1 MIYVNNDQINAR
13 ILANDKLSV
22 GMDFL
27 RLIRTEEFATRSD
40 GIVPV
45 IAGGAVRDGL
55 FGHKT
60 NREVN
65 DIDIFFHR
73 AVEQDGDAPTR
84 TMGVART
91 DQFNDTLRNLREN
104 ILVWLE
110 DNEIPFE
117 SLLSD
122 AAAEYFGGQSF
133 LDILSFEWRG
143 VTIQIMIPNRA
154 IHTSASAKNFLFL
167 MPLMSGAC
175 LSLERLTM
183 TTGFVASLNMP
194 AGQVAAGTDRDLPYL
209 RRKFP
214 DHQVVGFNS
223 SPSLVMY
230 ALGREYINT
239 QLVSAAPT
247 RVDILTSSNTP
258 AGLSVSA
265 TKDFLNIEEAVYS
278 TLVLRDHL

>member
-73 AVEQDGDAPTR
+73 AVIQDGDVPTR
-84 TMGVART
+84 TMTAVGQER
-91 DQFNDTLRNLREN
+91 FNETLQNLREN

-154 IHTSASAKNFLFL
+154 LHTASSAKSFLFL

-194 AGQVAAGTDRDLPYL
+194 EGQVAAGTDRDLPYL

-214 DHQVVGFNS
+214 DHRVVGFNS

-258 AGLSVSA
+258 ASISVSA
-265 TKDFLNIEEAVYS
+265 TKDFLDISEAAYS
-278 TLVLRDHL
+278 TQVLRDHL